1 MRKINLIFLVVV
13 TLFTS
18 SCKENDQADKE
29 NSQSKNENNQIKKNV
44 FIVEMNITNKEKDVI
59 CLYYKDNTISYFNN
73 EMAIYKNNKKNE
85 NSQSIVFEL
94 PEGFLPN
101 DFRFDLSHENE
112 KQSMIVNNIKFN
124 LNGEG
129 FEIKNF
135 ELDKFFTP
143 NEGVVF
149 SETNRSYSFKR
160 NADGNYDPFLTTTGQ
175 FYPFLEKLVGIGAFQ
190 PAANIK

>member
-13 TLFTS
+13 VLFTS
-18 SCKENDQADKE
+18 SCKENDQVGKE
-29 NSQSKNENNQIKKNV
+29 NSQTKHENNQIKKNV

-73 EMAIYKNNKKNE
+73 EMAIYKNIEKNE
-85 NSQSIVFEL
+85 NSQNIVFEL

-112 KQSMIVNNIKFN
+112 KQSMIVNNIKTPDEEV
-124 LNGEG
+124 GRGVE
-129 FEIKNF
+129 NF